1 MKTVR
6 THPTAAKKM
15 YRRPVLNQFGS
26 VGKLTKGKLGSKFD
40 AGGDPMKF
48 DGINN
53 Q

>member
-15 YRRPVLNQFGS
+15 YRRPMLNQLGS
-26 VGKLTKGKLGSKFD
+26 IGKLTKGKLGGS
-40 AGGDPMKF
+40 F
-48 DGINN
+48 DGGFDPAKYDGKSD